1 MDAGSYDYEILD
13 AFFYFHAVADLFFF
27 LFPSPPSFRCT
38 LFRYPFARKSVSSDG
53 LLLPPSLS
61 SRTFLESFRW

>member
-53 LLLPPSLS
+53 LLAALSLVEDV
-61 SRTFLESFRW
+61 FGEF